1 MAQSQYNFK
10 IEDDLK
16 EEAETLSK
24 DFESK
29 QEFLT
34 TLLDSYKTCKS
45 NSSNSD
51 VDMSKYEDI
60 DNQTK
65 SLLNDTFKHIVYT
78 LQQNGSL
85 TRQQLISLEQDKK
98 AIAKE
103 REAFKSQL
111 ETIKSE
117 SNQQLLDVQKLF
129 KLELEAKEIQI
140 TKAKDLNTL
149 KDAQLEELKA
159 KVDVSVMELEQ
170 MKVIAKQV
178 ELISNENT
186 TLRAELKALN
196 VSSKAM
202 TSDTELKIKE
212 LMDLLSEKEKE
223 GYRADI
229 GIKNLEDAVENLK
242 NEIKLEK
249 ASATATQ
256 LEIKKLEKE
265 NTVLS
270 IRFEMFK
277 EKEEK

>member
-65 SLLNDTFKHIVYT
+65 SLLNDAFKHIVYT

-117 SNQQLLDVQKLF
+117 SNQQLLDAQKLF

-159 KVDVSVMELEQ
+159 KVDVSVMELDQ
-170 MKVIAKQV
+170 VKVIAKQV

>member
-117 SNQQLLDVQKLF
+117 SNQQLLDAQKLF

>member
-65 SLLNDTFKHIVYT
+65 SLLNDAFKHIVYT

-159 KVDVSVMELEQ
+159 KVDVSVMELDQ
-170 MKVIAKQV
+170 VKVIAKQV

-202 TSDTELKIKE
+202 TSDRELKMKE
-212 LMDLLSEKEKE
+212 LMDLLAEKEKE

>member
-159 KVDVSVMELEQ
+159 KVDVSVMELDQ
-170 MKVIAKQV
+170 VKVIAKQV

>member
-65 SLLNDTFKHIVYT
+65 SLLNDAFKHIVYT

-202 TSDTELKIKE
+202 TSDTELKMKE
-212 LMDLLSEKEKE
+212 LMDLLAEKEKE

>member
-65 SLLNDTFKHIVYT
+65 SLLNDAFKHIVYT

>member
-159 KVDVSVMELEQ
+159 KVDVSVMELDQ
-170 MKVIAKQV
+170 VKVIAKQV

-249 ASATATQ
+249 ASAAATQ

>member
-249 ASATATQ
+249 ASAAATQ

>member
-65 SLLNDTFKHIVYT
+65 SLLNDAFKHIVYT

-159 KVDVSVMELEQ
+159 KVDVSVMELDQ
-170 MKVIAKQV
+170 VKVIAKQV

-196 VSSKAM
+196 VSLKAM
-202 TSDTELKIKE
+202 TSDTELKMKE
-212 LMDLLSEKEKE
+212 LMDLLAEKEKE

-249 ASATATQ
+249 ASAAATQ

>member
-103 REAFKSQL
+103 REAFKSQF

-117 SNQQLLDVQKLF
+117 SNQQLLDAQKLF

-159 KVDVSVMELEQ
+159 KVDVSVMELDQ
-170 MKVIAKQV
+170 VKVIAKQV

>member
-65 SLLNDTFKHIVYT
+65 SLLNDAFKHIVYT

-159 KVDVSVMELEQ
+159 KVDVSVMELDQ
-170 MKVIAKQV
+170 VKVIAKQV

-249 ASATATQ
+249 ASAAATQ

>member
-65 SLLNDTFKHIVYT
+65 SLLNDAFKHIVYT

-103 REAFKSQL
+103 REAFKSQF

-117 SNQQLLDVQKLF
+117 SNQQLLDAQKLF

-159 KVDVSVMELEQ
+159 KVDVSVMELDQ
-170 MKVIAKQV
+170 VKVIAKQV

>member
-45 NSSNSD
+45 NSAGSD
-51 VDMSKYEDI
+51 IDMSKYEDI

-65 SLLNDTFKHIVYT
+65 SLLNDAFKHIVYT

-159 KVDVSVMELEQ
+159 KVDVSVMELDQ
-170 MKVIAKQV
+170 VKVIAKQV

>member
-65 SLLNDTFKHIVYT
+65 SLLNDAFKHIVYT

-159 KVDVSVMELEQ
+159 KVDVSVMELDQ
-170 MKVIAKQV
+170 VKVIAKQV

>member
-65 SLLNDTFKHIVYT
+65 SLLNDAFKHIVYT

-98 AIAKE
+98 AIAEE

-117 SNQQLLDVQKLF
+117 SNQELLDAQKLF

-202 TSDTELKIKE
+202 TSDRELKMKE
-212 LMDLLSEKEKE
+212 LMDLLAEKEKE

>member
-65 SLLNDTFKHIVYT
+65 SLLNDAFKHIVYT

-103 REAFKSQL
+103 REAFKSQF

-117 SNQQLLDVQKLF
+117 SNQQLLDAQKLF